1 MAKDYKDRGR
11 APKKR
16 RASKNTEKPGRWIL
30 IGSLIVVFVA
40 FLVYLKSKTATE
52 TAVLVKSTETTPA
65 KVDVAAVKKEE
76 KVAPEEPKFDYYTIL
91 PNAEIVVPDHEI
103 KSRVREELV
112 GKVKLTQYT
121 VQAGAFR
128 DFKDADHLKTKL
140 LDMGIAST
148 IEKAKVGNVV
158 WSRVK
163 LGPYAQLN
171 SVEQVK
177 ARLRKSGIDAMITEV
192 PR

>member
-40 FLVYLKSKTATE
+40 FLVYLKSKTTTE

-76 KVAPEEPKFDYYTIL
+76 KAAPEEPKFDYYTIL

-112 GKVKLTQYT
+112 GKVKSTQYT

>member
-40 FLVYLKSKTATE
+40 FLVYLKSKTTTE

>member
-16 RASKNTEKPGRWIL
+16 RTSKNTEKPGRWIL

-40 FLVYLKSKTATE
+40 FLVYLKSKTTTE

>member
-40 FLVYLKSKTATE
+40 FLVYLKSKTTTE

-112 GKVKLTQYT
+112 GKVKSTQYT